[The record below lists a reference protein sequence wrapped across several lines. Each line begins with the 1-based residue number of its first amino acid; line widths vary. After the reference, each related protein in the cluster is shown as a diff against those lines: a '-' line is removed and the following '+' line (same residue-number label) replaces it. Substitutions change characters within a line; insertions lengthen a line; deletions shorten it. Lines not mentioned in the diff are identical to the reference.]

1 MLRVALRGLWA
12 RKRRLVAPCLA
23 VMLGTAFITGTHV
36 LSADLD
42 ESGDALVD
50 RTYRSYDAVVQ
61 SPVSQEASLGRQLR
75 RPIEPDTVAA
85 VDRVDGVE
93 RAAGVVEAASV
104 QIFGHRGGLPNLRP
118 PTVMVNWV
126 GEPLQ
131 QGRIVEGAPPTAE
144 DEIALDAATIDEVGY
159 RIGGTVVLIGPQ
171 GREPFTLVGRL
182 AADDRGDG
190 ELAPSVVGT
199 TAVAQRFAQLGDD
212 LSYVAVQADRGT
224 ASDELIARLAAE
236 LPDLDVVSG
245 AEFAQQQAGTLS
257 WFSDITAAFV
267 SVFGLIALFV
277 ACFIVHNTF
286 SILLAQRTRET
297 ALMRALGAER
307 RQVMSAAVIEAA
319 CIGVVASLLGLVAG
333 VALAAAVRSV
343 VGRYF
348 SSPGVALS
356 VPPTAIALAL
366 GVGVVV
372 TVLAAAV
379 PAWRS
384 STVPPVAAMADV
396 DVSDRAL
403 RPPRAVAGLGITLG
417 GAGTVLLGALGVGGS
432 PTIMFGAGA
441 AFMVVG
447 LSVLMPFVAGPVART
462 LVAPFAARGVVTA
475 RIAGDNAARAPRRT
489 ALAAVSLTIGVA
501 LVVTIAV
508 VASSVRSSVQS
519 AVSDQVR
526 ADYVVRTSS
535 FATGVGIPAGQL
547 EQISE
552 MDAVAVVSPLRFG
565 TVRVPDRAA
574 PTPAGSSADATVP
587 DGEDELV
594 VGIDPDTFA
603 EVVSTGPV
611 TGSLADLAGETFA
624 VLRSDAARRGWT
636 VGDRIT
642 LHFPAGP
649 RTLEL
654 VATVEDDAIQ
664 AGYLLGRATFDEVML
679 PAFSFDALALV
690 GVRDDLD
697 QGQLDAVRAELD
709 EAFTGYGTIAVED
722 LDQYVR
728 SRTLPLDTFLR
739 VVYGLLALAVLIA
752 LIGIANTLALSILER
767 RRELGTMRAL
777 GMTRGQVRRAV
788 IAESTVI
795 SVFGTLLGLGLGGLL
810 SVALVRI
817 LGADS
822 AGGLRWDPPEVMLVV
837 VTGAAILAGVL
848 AAVLPAWVAS
858 RTEVLDA
865 IDSL

>member
-1 MLRVALRGLWA
+1 
-12 RKRRLVAPCLA
+12 
-23 VMLGTAFITGTHV
+23 MLGTAFITATHV

-42 ESGDALVD
+42 QSGDALVA
-50 RTYRSYDAVVQ
+50 RTYAAYDAVVQ
-61 SPVSQEASLGRQLR
+61 SPVRQEASLGRQLR
-75 RPIEPDTVAA
+75 PPIDPTAA
-85 VDRVDGVE
+85 ATAADVDGAA
-93 RAAGVVEAASV
+93 RAVGVVEAASV

-118 PTVMVNWV
+118 PTMMVNWV

-131 QGRIVEGAPPTAE
+131 QGRIVDGAAPTAD
-144 DEIALDAATIDEVGY
+144 DEIALDAATIDEVGF

-171 GREPFTLVGRL
+171 GREPFRLVGRL
-182 AADDRGDG
+182 DADDTDSGD
-190 ELAPSVVGT
+190 LAPTVVAT

-212 LSYVAVQADRGT
+212 VSYVAVEADRGVT
-224 ASDELIARLAAE
+224 PDELVERLAAE
-236 LPDLDVVSG
+236 LPDLEVVSG
-245 AEFAQQQAGTLS
+245 EEFAQQQSATLS
-257 WFSDITAAFV
+257 WFGDVTAVFV

-286 SILLAQRTRET
+286 SILLAQRTRES

-307 RQVMSAAVIEAA
+307 RQVMSAAVIEAV

-343 VGRYF
+343 VGRFF
-348 SSPGVALS
+348 SSPGAALS
-356 VPPTAIALAL
+356 VPPTALVLAL

-372 TVLAAAV
+372 TLLAAAV

-384 STVPPVAAMADV
+384 SAVPPVAAMADV

-403 RPPRAVAGLGITLG
+403 RPTRAVVGLGVTIG
-417 GAGTVLLGALGVGGS
+417 GAGAVLLGALDVGGS
-432 PTIMFGAGA
+432 PPIMFGAGA
-441 AFMVVG
+441 ALVVVG

-475 RIAGDNAARAPRRT
+475 RLAGDNAARAPRRT

-501 LVVTIAV
+501 LVVAIAV

-519 AVSDQVR
+519 EVADQVA
-526 ADYVVRTSS
+526 ADFVVRTSS
-535 FATGVGIPAGQL
+535 FATGVGIPAIQL
-547 EQISE
+547 DQISE
-552 MDAVAVVSPLRFG
+552 MDEVAAVNPLRFG
-565 TVRVPDRAA
+565 TVRIPDQPASPEQSVPD
-574 PTPAGSSADATVP
+574 GTVP
-587 DGEDELV
+587 DGTDELV
-594 VGIDPDTFA
+594 VGIDPDTFG

-611 TGSLADLAGETFA
+611 TGSLAELTGATFA

-636 VGDRIT
+636 VGDRVT
-642 LHFPAGP
+642 LYFPSGP

-679 PAFSFDALALV
+679 PGSSVDALALV
-690 GVRDDLD
+690 RVRDDLD

-709 EAFTGYGTIAVED
+709 EVFTGYPNIAVED

-795 SVFGTLLGLGLGGLL
+795 SVFGTLLGLALGGLL

-837 VTGAAILAGVL
+837 VAGAAILAGVL

-858 RTEVLDA
+858 RTEVLAA